1 MLIRARR
8 EGSRRDRAPLPPANP
23 AAAAAA
29 AAPRHSAAAT
39 AAAAAAEARAA
50 GRTLSHLPKRKP
62 VEVKF
67 QDLSYTVS
75 LGFRKGQ
82 KKIIHDVNGRFCPSQ
97 LIAIMGPSGA
107 GKSTLLDILSGYRIT
122 GVNGEVL
129 VNGRRRCL
137 DRFRRMSCYIQQ
149 DDRLHSLLTVRE
161 NMALA
166 AELKLGRAI
175 PKAEHQ
181 PIIDEIL
188 GTLGLLEH
196 SVTRTG
202 RLSGGQK
209 KRLSIA
215 LELINNPLLMFLDE
229 PTTGLDSSSTSQ
241 CVNLLKLLAMQ
252 GRTIVC
258 TIHQPSASLFDQF
271 DHVYVLAR
279 GRCLYQGATKQ
290 LVPYLSAVG
299 VPCPL
304 FHNPAD
310 FVIELACAEH
320 GEDKIDVLVAG
331 TENGKSARWFENQ
344 NEVVAERRKSEAR
357 RLSVELLPNMTELA
371 ELNTSLQDVST
382 AKQVGVLLTRG
393 YIKIKRD
400 QTMTHMRL
408 FVNVIV
414 GVLLGILFWQSGDEG
429 SRVLDNWNLLF
440 AILVHHMMTTMMLT
454 VLTFPTEMQ
463 ILRKEHFNRWYS
475 LKSYYMS
482 INILELPVSVV
493 CCTAFTVIVYM
504 MSAQP
509 LDGARFSIFLGISI
523 LVVLVAQ
530 TFGLLVGAVFSVTNG
545 TFLAPTLSVPMMMF
559 AGFTVSIKDMPAY
572 LKWGTYVSYLRFGLE
587 GYVGSIYGRNRTTLS
602 CNGPPGKL
610 PDDLIYCHY
619 RYPSKFLKEVAMEG
633 DQYNVDLIALTVIL
647 LVLRLAVYP
656 VLRWKLFAMR

>member
-1 MLIRARR
+1 MESVMR
-8 EGSRRDRAPLPPANP
+8 EAVEAPSVAEVPAGPTRVNGSP
-23 AAAAAA
+23 
-29 AAPRHSAAAT
+29 T
-39 AAAAAAEARAA
+39 I
-50 GRTLSHLPKRKP
+50 TLSHLPKREP

-67 QDLSYTVS
+67 QDLNYTVS

-107 GKSTLLDILSGYRIT
+107 GKSTLLDILSGYRLT
-122 GVNGEVL
+122 GVSGDVM
-129 VNGRRRCL
+129 VNGRPRNL

-149 DDRLHSLLTVRE
+149 DDRLHALLTVQE
-161 NMALA
+161 NMSLA
-166 AELKLGRAI
+166 ARLKLGSI
-175 PKAEHQ
+175 PRTEHQ

-188 GTLGLLEH
+188 NTLGLKHH
-196 SVTRTG
+196 SETRTG

-290 LVPYLSAVG
+290 IVPYLATIG

-310 FVIELACAEH
+310 FVIELACGEH
-320 GEDKIDVLVAG
+320 GEDKIDMLVAG
-331 TENGKSARWFENQ
+331 TENGKSSRWFENH
-344 NEVVAERRKSEAR
+344 NEVVVERRKSEAR
-357 RLSVELLPNMTELA
+357 RLSVELLPNMLEMA
-371 ELNTSLQDVST
+371 ELNTALQDVT
-382 AKQVGVLLTRG
+382 TMRQVGVLLNRG

-408 FVNVIV
+408 LVNVIV

-482 INILELPVSVV
+482 INILELPISVI
-493 CCTAFTVIVYM
+493 CCTAFTIIVYL

-509 LDGARFSIFLGISI
+509 LEWVRFGVFLGISI

-530 TFGLLVGAVFSVTNG
+530 TFGLLVGAVFSVVNG

-559 AGFTVSIKDMPAY
+559 AGFGVSLRDMPAY
-572 LKWGTYVSYLRFGLE
+572 LKWGTYVSYLRYGLE
-587 GYVGSIYGRNRTTLS
+587 GYVGSIYGRNRTTLGCTS
-602 CNGPPGKL
+602 SMEFH
-610 PDDLIYCHY
+610 YCHY
-619 RYPSKFLKEVAMEG
+619 KYPTKFLTEIANMDG
-633 DQYNVDLIALTVIL
+633 NMYNVDLIVLAGI
-647 LVLRLAVYP
+647 LVLLRLVAYP

>member
-1 MLIRARR
+1 MEAVVMH
-8 EGSRRDRAPLPPANP
+8 E
-23 AAAAAA
+23 AAAA
-29 AAPRHSAAAT
+29 AAPLQQQQANGGSAPAT
-39 AAAAAAEARAA
+39 VSTNK
-50 GRTLSHLPKRKP
+50 TLSHLPKREP

-67 QDLSYTVS
+67 QDLAYTVS

-82 KKIIHDVNGRFCPSQ
+82 KEIIRVNGRFCPSQ

-107 GKSTLLDILSGYRIT
+107 GKSTLLDILSGYRISGVT
-122 GVNGEVL
+122 GDVM
-129 VNGRRRCL
+129 VNGRPRNL

-149 DDRLHSLLTVRE
+149 DDRLHSLLTVQE
-161 NMALA
+161 NMWLA
-166 AELKLGRAI
+166 AELKLSRAV
-175 PKAEHQ
+175 PKSEHQ
-181 PIIDEIL
+181 AIIDEIL
-188 GTLGLLEH
+188 NTLGLLDH
-196 SVTRTG
+196 RATRTG

-271 DHVYVLAR
+271 DHVYILAR
-279 GRCLYQGATKQ
+279 GKCLYQGATKQ

-299 VPCPL
+299 VPCPRY
-304 FHNPAD
+304 HNPAD
-310 FVIELACAEH
+310 FVIELACGEH
-320 GEDKIDVLVAG
+320 GEDRIDTLVAG
-331 TENGKSARWFENQ
+331 TDNGKSQRWFENQ
-344 NEVVAERRKSEAR
+344 SEVVAERRKSEAR

-371 ELNTSLQDVST
+371 EINTSMQAVSFG
-382 AKQVGVLLTRG
+382 KQIAVLLTRG

-408 FVNVIV
+408 FVNIIV

-440 AILVHHMMTTMMLT
+440 TILIHHMMTTMMLT

-482 INILELPVSVV
+482 INILELPVSIV
-493 CCTAFTVIVYM
+493 CCTTFTVIVYL

-509 LDGARFSIFLGISI
+509 LEWVRFAVFLGISI

-530 TFGLLVGAVFSVTNG
+530 TVGLLVGALFSVVNG

-559 AGFTVSIKDMPAY
+559 AGFGVSLRDMPGY

-587 GYVGSIYGRNRTTLS
+587 GYVGSIYGRNRTTLG
-602 CNGPPGKL
+602 CADQPGKEFN
-610 PDDLIYCHY
+610 YCHY
-619 RYPSKFLKEVAMEG
+619 KYPTKFLKEIAMDGE
-633 DQYNVDLIALTVIL
+633 QYVTDLIVLGVIL

-656 VLRWKLFAMR
+656 LLRWKLFAMR